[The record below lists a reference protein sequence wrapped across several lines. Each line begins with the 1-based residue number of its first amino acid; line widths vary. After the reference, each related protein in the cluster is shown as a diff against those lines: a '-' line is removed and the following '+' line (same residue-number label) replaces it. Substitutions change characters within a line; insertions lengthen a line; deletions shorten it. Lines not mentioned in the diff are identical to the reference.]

1 MIKNLCLLFLSLF
14 ISILI
19 AEYALR
25 KFGLVPGQLRASP
38 WLQKQDELY
47 SLSGF
52 MADEH
57 GIFKVDTSICRN
69 IEANRTT
76 AERWYDALEQRC
88 MAELPVIYFDHA
100 GFPAYYDPINEL
112 SQRFVSIQNNGARS
126 AFDSLLAHYKEY
138 PVNSD
143 GFYSIPFQ
151 TKIVGKTK
159 VLLLGDS
166 FTWGHS
172 SKNKTGS
179 FANTLLARNHLV
191 YNTGIS
197 GADMPQYM
205 TILETY
211 LDSMDPDVV
220 VLNFYLG
227 NDVSYYVR
235 SPEPGLPIHFN
246 TNAGNLMAFQD
257 GVQFHNM
264 HDAYDNI
271 MRNTVIPETSVI
283 NRILSKTVISTLLW
297 KVLVRLGIIHH
308 DYFISAPR
316 PEIPICNAQ
325 MRDLMTFCAGRNKK
339 LILSVI
345 PDLVNGRLDDVA
357 SIPHLFDE
365 IPYHE
370 PEMTLDMFSHQ
381 DGHFNERGHLFY
393 ANYLEK
399 LILAEIESD

>member
-1 MIKNLCLLFLSLF
+1 M
-14 ISILI
+14 
-19 AEYALR
+19 
-25 KFGLVPGQLRASP
+25 
-38 WLQKQDELY
+38 
-47 SLSGF
+47 
-52 MADEH
+52 
-57 GIFKVDTSICRN
+57 
-69 IEANRTT
+69 
-76 AERWYDALEQRC
+76 
-88 MAELPVIYFDHA
+88 
-100 GFPAYYDPINEL
+100 
-112 SQRFVSIQNNGARS
+112 
-126 AFDSLLAHYKEY
+126 
-138 PVNSD
+138 NSD

-151 TKIVGKTK
+151 TKIEGKTK

-179 FANTLLARNHLV
+179 FANTLLARNYLV

-197 GADMPQYM
+197 GADMPQYLR
-205 TILETY
+205 ILETY
-211 LDSMDPDVV
+211 LDSIDPDVV

-227 NDVSYYVR
+227 NDVSYYLR

-257 GVQFHNM
+257 GIQFHNM

-271 MRNTVIPETSVI
+271 MRNTVIPGTSLI

-308 DYFISAPR
+308 DYFIPAPR

-325 MRDLMTFCAGRNKK
+325 MRELMTFCDNRNRK
-339 LILSVI
+339 LIVSVI
-345 PDLVNGRLDDVA
+345 PNLVNDRLDDVA
-357 SIPHLFDE
+357 SFPHLFDE

-370 PEMTLDMFSHQ
+370 PEMTLDMFSHR

-399 LILAEIESD
+399 LILAEIGFE